1 MNHAK
6 NIIALIALVSGVALT
21 PLTAFAA
28 PLTIQNYVADDKGFS
43 VTASLI
49 SGKKEAVLVN
59 GLFNQ
64 SDALRVAADILDSSK
79 TLKTIFVSYGDPDF
93 YFGLQTLQRIF
104 PKAQIIATPYTVH
117 HIQATK
123 DLKLKYW
130 APQMGNNAPS
140 QIVVPASY
148 TSQVIQLEDEKIQI
162 KGNGKLT
169 YLWVPSAKAVVGGIA
184 VTAGQHLWMAD
195 DATPKAQQAL
205 VKTLQDIK
213 TLNPDVV
220 VPGHSTKDAKFDQSA
235 VNFSINYLEQYQK
248 AAASSKNSAQL
259 IETMQQS
266 YADLPGASSLE
277 LGAKVVKGEMKWP

>member
-6 NIIALIALVSGVALT
+6 NIIALTALVSGVALT

-64 SDALRVAADILDSSK
+64 SDALRVAADILDSGK

-104 PKAQIIATPYTVH
+104 PKAQIIATPYTVQ